1 MATKR
6 IKQPRRSLKEAFLV
20 ICEGETERNYVDF
33 LRNTFHSPIRVVSK
47 VAGQQV
53 SQQLINKYVDQLKM
67 DKYDKVTSFLMY
79 DMDVNE
85 VNQRFNQC
93 KAILLLSNPCIEF
106 WFLLHETD
114 CSMPLSSDAVI
125 RELRNSD
132 AIWKQYTKGTLTF
145 PQQSFLWH
153 NRDKAIVRAKALKPF
168 AHPSSSL
175 YLLLEQLDNTLNK
188 K

>member
-1 MATKR
+1 MRK
-6 IKQPRRSLKEAFLV
+6 SS
-20 ICEGETERNYVDF
+20 ETEELYKLIYKIMKLEYIVYGRSRVE
-33 LRNTFHSPIRVVSK
+33 NTLESNNIDRDNIKDVH
-47 VAGQQV
+47 
-53 SQQLINKYVDQLKM
+53 QLKM

-79 DMDVNE
+79 DMDVIE

-93 KAILLLSNPCIEF
+93 KATLLLSNPCIEF

-132 AIWKQYTKGTLTF
+132 AIWKHYTKGTLTF

-153 NRDKAIVRAKALKPF
+153 NRDKAIVRAKALKPY

>member
-1 MATKR
+1 
-6 IKQPRRSLKEAFLV
+6 
-20 ICEGETERNYVDF
+20 
-33 LRNTFHSPIRVVSK
+33 
-47 VAGQQV
+47 
-53 SQQLINKYVDQLKM
+53 M

-93 KAILLLSNPCIEF
+93 KATLLLSNPCIEF

-125 RELRNSD
+125 RELKNSD
-132 AIWKQYTKGTLTF
+132 AIWKHYTKGTLTF

-153 NRDKAIVRAKALKPF
+153 NRDKAIVRAKALKPY